1 LRFLAF
7 FSGMEKEDILEI
19 WTLTRAEKT
28 RRGVH
33 L

>member
-1 LRFLAF
+1 
-7 FSGMEKEDILEI
+7 MEKEDILEI